1 MIRAD
6 RLHRRFGP
14 VIAVVDVSLEIG
26 RGEVVGLLGP
36 NGAGKS
42 TLLRMLAGY
51 LEPDAGTASL
61 DGIDVRRRPIA
72 ARRRLGYLPEGA
84 PLYPEMTPSG
94 LLGFVAGVHGLVGRA
109 RRAAVAA
116 AAERVELG
124 PVLHRPI
131 ETLSKGYRRRT
142 ALAAALL
149 PDPPI
154 LILDE
159 PTDGLDP
166 NQKQQ
171 MHDTIR
177 KMGRDKAILVSTHVL
192 EEVEAMCGRAV
203 ILAAGRIRADD
214 TPATLARR
222 SPDGR
227 LAGLFRTL
235 TLPDAQPLP
244 DVRRPAEAA

>member
-6 RLHRRFGP
+6 RLRRRFGP
-14 VIAVVDVSLEIG
+14 ITAVDEVSLVVG

-42 TLLRMLAGY
+42 TLLRILAGF
-51 LEPDAGTASL
+51 LEPDDGTAAL
-61 DGIDVRRRPIA
+61 AGIDVRRRPIA
-72 ARRRLGYLPEGA
+72 ARRQLGYLPEGA
-84 PLYPEMTPSG
+84 PLYPEMTPAG
-94 LLGFVAGVHGLVGRA
+94 FLGFVAGMHGLTRRSR
-109 RRAAVAA
+109 RRAMDA
-116 AAERVELG
+116 AAERVDLG

-131 ETLSKGYRRRT
+131 ESLSKGYRRRT

-177 KMGRDKAILVSTHVL
+177 EMGRDKAILVSTHVL
-192 EEVEAMCGRAV
+192 EEVEAMCSRAI

-214 TPATLARR
+214 TPAALAAR
-222 SPDGR
+222 SPNGG
-227 LAGLFRTL
+227 LAGLFRAL
-235 TLPDAQPLP
+235 TLG
-244 DVRRPAEAA
+244 EAA

>member
-1 MIRAD
+1 MIRAEH
-6 RLHRRFGP
+6 LHRRFGP
-14 VIAVVDVSLEIG
+14 VVAVADVSLEVG

-51 LEPDAGTASL
+51 LEPDGGTATL
-61 DGIDVRRRPIA
+61 TGIDVRRRPIA
-72 ARRRLGYLPEGA
+72 ARRQLGYLPEGA
-84 PLYPEMTPSG
+84 PLYPEMTPAG
-94 LLGFVAGVHGLVGRA
+94 FLGFIAGMHGLVGRA

-131 ETLSKGYRRRT
+131 EVLSKGYRRRT
-142 ALAAALL
+142 ALAGALL

-177 KMGRDKAILVSTHVL
+177 EMGRDKAILVSTHVL
-192 EEVEAMCGRAV
+192 EEVEAMCGRAI

-214 TPATLARR
+214 TPAALAAR

-227 LAGLFRTL
+227 LAGLFRSL
-235 TLPDAQPLP
+235 TMAETSAAPEARP
-244 DVRRPAEAA
+244 PAEAA